1 MILITGGLGFIGS
14 HTARALLDLGES
26 CVLTQRRASEP
37 NALLAEEIGKRV
49 FLEQV
54 DVTDGEA
61 LIDVCELHQATGII
75 HLAGA
80 FFGDPFEDAQA
91 NIEMLFNVVNAAR
104 AVGIGRVC
112 VASTIGVY
120 DVADEGA
127 LSESLN
133 LPISAR
139 HGIPMS
145 KKINELLISQLAPAT
160 GVELFAARI
169 GAIWGPLGRPAAP
182 FFPTSQLIHAAA
194 AGRELDLGTIDGGR
208 MPRADEGL
216 DLMYVRECGR
226 ALAMLQLA
234 EKLNH
239 RVYNVASGRITTNQ
253 EIVEAITA
261 AIPEVRFDLPAGQDS
276 EYRRRSRCWL
286 DTTRLREDTG
296 FELEYDTE
304 QAVAEYIGW
313 LQAGNER

>member
-14 HTARALLDLGES
+14 HTARALVELGES
-26 CVLTQRRASEP
+26 CVLTQRRAPEP
-37 NALLAEEIGKRV
+37 NALLADQIGKRV

-54 DVTDGEA
+54 DVADAEA
-61 LIDVCELHQATGII
+61 LIEVCERHQVTGII

-80 FFGDPFEDAQA
+80 FFGDPIEDARA
-91 NIEMLFNVVNAAR
+91 NLNMLFSVVNAAR
-104 AVGIGRVC
+104 ATGIGRVC
-112 VASTIGVY
+112 IASTIGVY
-120 DVADEGA
+120 DIGDEGA
-127 LSESLN
+127 LSESLR
-133 LPISAR
+133 LPISAG

-160 GVELFAARI
+160 GIELYAARI

-194 AGRELDLGTIDGGR
+194 AGRELDLATVDGGR
-208 MPRADEGL
+208 MPYAGDGL

-234 EKLNH
+234 DKLNH
-239 RVYNVASGRITTNQ
+239 RVYNVASGRITTNG
-253 EIVEAITA
+253 EIVEAIA
-261 AIPEVRFDLPAGQDS
+261 ATLPEAQFDLPAGHDP
-276 EYRRRSRCWL
+276 EGRRSASWL
-286 DTTRLREDTG
+286 DTTRLHEDTG

-304 QAVAEYIGW
+304 RAVADYLGW
-313 LQAGNER
+313 LRAGNER